1 MTMNYFTPADL
12 KQLDAT
18 YNYTSRSGFGF
29 GLTPENE
36 QVFISAR
43 DVERLKFE
51 VGDAL
56 HVWATDNYA
65 SPHTAHYPSRWR
77 AVRVEVTARVADAV
91 SARPNAAPAYTV
103 LPVVVEAEPTS
114 LTDIISEWVAP
125 EPKPA
130 VAATAGADFYEVFA
144 KLMSQ
149 DRPWT
154 VKQLYAAMIALD
166 TAVSYDGDL
175 AKKVSNH
182 MHRQHAA
189 GNIAGLKVCSRGDQ
203 KSPSAVYYA
212 KNIAV
217 FYDYLDTPM
226 DEE

>member
-1 MTMNYFTPADL
+1 MTMNYFTPADM

-18 YNYTSRSGFGF
+18 YNYTARSGIGF

-77 AVRVEVTARVADAV
+77 AVRVEVTGRMADAV
-91 SARPNAAPAYTV
+91 SAQPN
-103 LPVVVEAEPTS
+103 VEVTPTS
-114 LTDIISEWVAP
+114 LTEIVSEWVAP

-130 VAATAGADFYEVFA
+130 VTATAGADFYEVFA

-154 VKQLYAAMIALD
+154 VKQLHAAMIALD

-182 MHRQHAA
+182 THRQHAV

>member
-1 MTMNYFTPADL
+1 MNYFTPADI
-12 KQLDAT
+12 KQLDAV
-18 YNYTSRSGFGF
+18 YNFTARSGIGF

-36 QVFISAR
+36 QVFISSR

-77 AVRVEVTARVADAV
+77 AVRVEVTGRMADAV

-103 LPVVVEAEPTS
+103 LPVVVEAEPAS

-130 VAATAGADFYEVFA
+130 VAATAGADFDEVFA
-144 KLMSQ
+144 KLMRQ
-149 DRPWT
+149 NRPWT
-154 VKQLYAAMIALD
+154 VKQLHAAMVALGTD
-166 TAVSYDGDL
+166 VSYDGDL

-182 MHRQHAA
+182 THRQHAV
-189 GNIAGLKVCSRGDQ
+189 GKIAGLRVYSASNQEKC
-203 KSPSAVYYA
+203 SAVYYA

>member
-91 SARPNAAPAYTV
+91 SAQPNAAPAAEQPAV
-103 LPVVVEAEPTS
+103 IEAEPTS

-130 VAATAGADFYEVFA
+130 VAATAGADFDKVFA
-144 KLMSQ
+144 KLMRQ

-154 VKQLYAAMIALD
+154 VKQLHAAMVALD

-182 MHRQHAA
+182 THRQHAA
-189 GNIAGLKVCSRGDQ
+189 GKIAGLKVCSRGDQ

>member
-91 SARPNAAPAYTV
+91 SARPNAAPAAEQPAV
-103 LPVVVEAEPTS
+103 IEAEPTS
-114 LTDIISEWVAP
+114 PTDIISEWVAP

-154 VKQLYAAMIALD
+154 VKQLHAAMIALD

-182 MHRQHAA
+182 THRQHAV

>member
-36 QVFISAR
+36 QVFISVR
-43 DVERLKFE
+43 DVERFKFE

-91 SARPNAAPAYTV
+91 SAQPNAAPAAEQPAV
-103 LPVVVEAEPTS
+103 IEAEPTS

-130 VAATAGADFYEVFA
+130 VAATAGADFDEVFA
-144 KLMSQ
+144 KLMRQ
-149 DRPWT
+149 NRPWT
-154 VKQLYAAMIALD
+154 VKQLHAAMVALD

-182 MHRQHAA
+182 THRQHAA
-189 GNIAGLKVCSRGDQ
+189 GKIAGLKVCSRGDQ

>member
-91 SARPNAAPAYTV
+91 SAQPNAAPAAEQPAV
-103 LPVVVEAEPTS
+103 IEAEPTS

-130 VAATAGADFYEVFA
+130 VAATAGADFDEVFA
-144 KLMSQ
+144 KLMRQ
-149 DRPWT
+149 NRPWT
-154 VKQLYAAMIALD
+154 VKQLHAAMVALD

-182 MHRQHAA
+182 THRQHAA
-189 GNIAGLKVCSRGDQ
+189 GKIAGLKVCSRGDQ

-217 FYDYLDTPM
+217 FYDYRDTPM

>member
-1 MTMNYFTPADL
+1 M
-12 KQLDAT
+12 
-18 YNYTSRSGFGF
+18 
-29 GLTPENE
+29 
-36 QVFISAR
+36 
-43 DVERLKFE
+43 
-51 VGDAL
+51 
-56 HVWATDNYA
+56 
-65 SPHTAHYPSRWR
+65 
-77 AVRVEVTARVADAV
+77 ADAV
-91 SARPNAAPAYTV
+91 SALPNAAPPPA
-103 LPVVVEAEPTS
+103 VVEVAPTS
-114 LTDIISEWVAP
+114 LTEIVSEWVAP

-149 DRPWT
+149 DRPWS
-154 VKQLYAAMIALD
+154 VKQLHAAMVALGTD
-166 TAVSYDGDL
+166 VSYDGDL

-182 MHRQHAA
+182 THRQHAV

-212 KNIAV
+212 KNIHV

>member
-1 MTMNYFTPADL
+1 MTMNYFTPADM

-18 YNYTSRSGFGF
+18 YNYTARSGIGF

-91 SARPNAAPAYTV
+91 SAWPNAAPAAEQPMPPV
-103 LPVVVEAEPTS
+103 LSAILAKWNEK
-114 LTDIISEWVAP
+114 LDAP

-130 VAATAGADFYEVFA
+130 VAATAGADFDEVFA

-154 VKQLYAAMIALD
+154 VKQLHAAMVALGTD
-166 TAVSYDGDL
+166 VSYDGDL

-182 MHRQHAA
+182 THRQHAA
-189 GNIAGLKVCSRGDQ
+189 GKIAGLRVYSAGNQEKC
-203 KSPSAVYYA
+203 SAVYYA